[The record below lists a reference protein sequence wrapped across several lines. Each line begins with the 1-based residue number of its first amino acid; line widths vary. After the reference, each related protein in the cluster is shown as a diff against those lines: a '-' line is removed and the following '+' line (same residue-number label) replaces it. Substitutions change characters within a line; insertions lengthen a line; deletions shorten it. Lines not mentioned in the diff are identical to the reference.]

1 MQRNALKAT
10 LVATMIA
17 AVPVVT
23 HAEANIGVGKWVWNA
38 KESHYTEGAYAK
50 EQTMEIKRLDKNG
63 ITVSQNVTLVD
74 GKNFTWSID
83 APFDDQMR
91 HGSQWMSF
99 AFTRISDSQFHDR
112 YIMDADGK
120 TGEETF
126 TIKGRKLILEGAA
139 IVDGKKM
146 PYVEVWDRAD

>member
-1 MQRNALKAT
+1 MQNTLKAT
-10 LVATMIA
+10 LVAVALALGPSA
-17 AVPVVT
+17 AV
-23 HAEANIGVGKWVWNA
+23 AEANIGVGKWVWNA

-50 EQTMEIKRLDKNG
+50 AQTMEIKRLDKDG
-63 ITVSQNVTLVD
+63 ISVSQNVTLVD

-99 AFTRISDSQFHDR
+99 AFTRISDTQFHDR
-112 YIMDADGK
+112 YVMDADGK
-120 TGEETF
+120 QGEETF
-126 TIKGRKLILEGAA
+126 TIKGRKLVLEGAA

-146 PYVEVWDRAD
+146 PYVEIWDRVD

>member
-1 MQRNALKAT
+1 MLNMLKAFA
-10 LVATMIA
+10 VATALA
-17 AVPVVT
+17 AVPAVAA
-23 HAEANIGVGKWVWNA
+23 AEASIGVGKWVWNA
-38 KESHYTEGAYAK
+38 KESHYSEGAYAK
-50 EQTMEIKRLDKNG
+50 EQTMEIKRLDKDG
-63 ITVSQNVTLVD
+63 IAVSQNVTLVD

-99 AFTRISDSQFHDR
+99 AFSRISDTQFHDR

-126 TIKGRKLILEGAA
+126 TIKGRKLILEGASLR
-139 IVDGKKM
+139 DGKKM
-146 PYVEVWDRAD
+146 PYVEVWDRVD